1 VPPDA
6 VKETSSTPL
15 ILKAAFLGMLGGALM
30 AAAPVVWIYKG
41 PSNLTE
47 IWQQTALYAAAT
59 IAGAFAAVKTVSFKN
74 ANQSDENETP
84 ATAAAAAR
92 KRRRALVGGFLFV
105 FLYIASAVLCHRIRL
120 GIFPEQ
126 FNACLEGLRDLGLVM
141 AIAGLFVQ
149 AKTLQGQNQSRT
161 AETPGG
167 SWIARHPI
175 FCGWILFFMGVPLI
189 YGTWLPLLAVP
200 GILVGINW
208 HLKD

>member
-1 VPPDA
+1 MPPDA
-6 VKETSSTPL
+6 VKETSTTPL

-47 IWQQTALYAAAT
+47 FWQQTALYAAAT
-59 IAGAFAAVKTVSFKN
+59 IAGAFAAAKTV
-74 ANQSDENETP
+74 DE
-84 ATAAAAAR
+84 AAAPDAR
-92 KRRRALVGGFLFV
+92 AERKKRRAMIGGFLFV
-105 FLYIASAVLCHRIRL
+105 FLYIASSVLCHRIRL
-120 GIFPEQ
+120 GVFPEQ
-126 FNACLEGLRDLGLVM
+126 FNACLEGLRDLGLVL

-161 AETPGG
+161 AEIKGG

-189 YGTWLPLLAVP
+189 YCTWLPLLAVP

-208 HLKD
+208 RLKA